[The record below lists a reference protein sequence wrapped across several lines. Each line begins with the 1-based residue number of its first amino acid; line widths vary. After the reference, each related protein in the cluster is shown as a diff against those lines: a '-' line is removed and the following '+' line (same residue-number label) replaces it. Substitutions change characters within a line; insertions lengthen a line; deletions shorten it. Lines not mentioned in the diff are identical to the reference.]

1 LIQICTDYV
10 SSYKTRAQ
18 ENNTPE
24 EEIIPDNVIFERIQ
38 KVSNIKNE
46 SFICIEIFKETSV
59 EVVSDIFLRINS

>member
-1 LIQICTDYV
+1 M
-10 SSYKTRAQ
+10 A
-18 ENNTPE
+18 E

-46 SFICIEIFKETSV
+46 SFICIEIFKETPV